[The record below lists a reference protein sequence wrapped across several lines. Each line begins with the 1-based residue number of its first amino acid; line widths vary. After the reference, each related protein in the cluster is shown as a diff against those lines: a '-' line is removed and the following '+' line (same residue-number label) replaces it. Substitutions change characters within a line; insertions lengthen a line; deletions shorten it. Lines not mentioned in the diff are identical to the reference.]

1 MKKNIKF
8 IIFLTLLFLT
18 ISSILFFQF
27 FKNYK
32 NKIEEKESEIVKY
45 HVCTSDGL
53 WLEAIPWLL
62 WLDYDWN
69 SNNRKID
76 FDKNICIIFNDKW
89 EQFYIKLDY
98 LYNTIVRINSLFTND
113 SVNLT
118 DEIMKEKWEN
128 FWNSLKKEFQNEVW
142 ILKN

>member
-8 IIFLTLLFLT
+8 IIFLILLLLIIF
-18 ISSILFFQF
+18 SIYF
-27 FKNYK
+27 FKNKKY
-32 NKIEEKESEIVKY
+32 IEKEAELTKY
-45 HVCTSDGL
+45 NHVCTYDGL
-53 WLEAIPWLL
+53 WLQAIPWLL

-76 FDKNICIIFNDKW
+76 FNKNICIIFNDKW

-98 LYNTIVRINSLFTND
+98 LYNTIVRINSLFAND
-113 SVNLT
+113 WINLT

-142 ILKN
+142 ILKD